1 MNVYRK
7 VPAPRPV
14 IKIDIFVEFDLT
26 YGSHCNSTNKIS
38 SKKMIEYLKIKA
50 KKKTKNK
57 QTKKQTVTRCLVK
70 QTLRVRYI

>member
-38 SKKMIEYLKIKA
+38 SKKMIEYLKVKA
-50 KKKTKNK
+50 KKKQKTNKQKNK
-57 QTKKQTVTRCLVK
+57 L
-70 QTLRVRYI
+70 

>member
-50 KKKTKNK
+50 KKKQKTNKQKNK
-57 QTKKQTVTRCLVK
+57 L
-70 QTLRVRYI
+70 